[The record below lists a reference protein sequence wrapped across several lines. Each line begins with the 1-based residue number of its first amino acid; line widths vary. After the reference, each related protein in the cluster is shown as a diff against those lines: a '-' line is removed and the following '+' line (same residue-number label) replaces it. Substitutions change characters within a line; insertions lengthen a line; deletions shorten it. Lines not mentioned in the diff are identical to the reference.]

1 MPLIR
6 RLPKRGF
13 NQAYGTVYRPV
24 NVAAL
29 ERFEAKAEVTP
40 EALNQA
46 GLASEDRLV
55 KILGQGELTKALTV
69 HAHAFSATAVR
80 KIEAA
85 AGRCVWIK
93 K

>member
-29 ERFEAKAEVTP
+29 ERFDGNTEVTP
-40 EALNQA
+40 EALEQA
-46 GLASEDRLV
+46 GLASKDHRV
-55 KILGQGELTKALTV
+55 KILGQGELTHALTV
-69 HAHAFSATAVR
+69 HAHAFSAAARR

-85 AGRCVWIK
+85 GGRCEWIK
-93 K
+93 N